1 MIELK
6 TLSNL
11 EGAIEIGSVSN
22 LGAEVRSGNPE
33 AKILFKLGNPE
44 TNVAVAYFQATEG
57 SFLVDYPFSEHGTL
71 VDGEVT
77 LTDEAT
83 GKSVDYKAGDSWY
96 IAKGSRIVFD
106 VKTPSFTKHYMSIL
120 SE

>member
-1 MIELK
+1 MIPLK
-6 TLSNL
+6 PLSTL
-11 EGAIEIGSVSN
+11 EGAVEIGSVSN

-33 AKILFKLGNPE
+33 AKILFKQGSPE
-44 TNVAVAYFQATEG
+44 TNVAVAYFQATQG
-57 SFLVDYPFSEHGTL
+57 VFLVDYPFSEHGTV
-71 VDGEVT
+71 VDGQVT

-83 GKSVDYKAGDSWY
+83 GQSIDYSVGDSWY

-106 VKTPSFTKHYMSIL
+106 VKTPAFTKHYLSIL